1 MSETTFG
8 DEAVQYCLQN
18 FARGIN
24 DFLDI
29 MLIDTIELIQRLEPA
44 VAAIRR
50 PRCWLAILS
59 LALILSGLIG
69 HGSPSVDDRL

>member
-29 MLIDTIELIQRLEPA
+29 MLIDTVKLIQRLEPA

-50 PRCWLAILS
+50 PQCWLAILS
-59 LALILSGLIG
+59 LAMTLSGLIG
-69 HGSPSVDDRL
+69 HSSPSIDDSL